1 MRKEALL
8 MKLSIIIPYYNS
20 LTRTKI
26 LLSIL
31 EKQLTKDVE
40 IIVVDDGCHESE
52 LDKFNVTVIHL
63 PENSGCAG
71 IPRNHGLELARGE
84 YITFIDSDD
93 FVSDD
98 FVEKIL
104 NKIETSDFDYCL
116 MSWKSIVNNTI
127 IDVKDGRPEWNC
139 SVWGIVY
146 KKELIGDVRFNN
158 ERIAEDYTFNQ
169 QVLKGKEEKITD
181 VMYFYDFNE
190 NGISASWEGDK

>member
-1 MRKEALL
+1 

-20 LTRTKI
+20 LVRTKI
-26 LLSIL
+26 LLTML

-40 IIVVDDGCHESE
+40 VIVVDDGCHESE

-71 IPRNHGLELARGE
+71 IPRNHGLEFARGK

-104 NKIETSDFDYCL
+104 NKINESDFDYCL
-116 MSWKSIVNNTI
+116 MSWKSVYNNSI
-127 IDVKDGRPEWNC
+127 INISEGRPEWNC

-146 KKELIGDVRFNN
+146 KKDSIGDVRFNN
-158 ERIAEDYTFNQ
+158 DRIAEDFTFNQ
-169 QVLKGKEEKITD
+169 KVLKGKEEKITD
-181 VMYFYDFNE
+181 VLYYYNFNPE
-190 NGISASWEGDK
+190 GISATYKVGDK